1 MESEKYVLLQLV
13 QDLQRMIE
21 QNSNEDGTVR
31 FDVQQGKLGIL
42 YAKLQIEKSIEA
54 YYKEND

>member
-1 MESEKYVLLQLV
+1 MESEKDVLLQLV

-42 YAKLQIEKSIEA
+42 YAKLQIEKSIET

>member
-13 QDLQRMIE
+13 QDLQRMIV

-54 YYKEND
+54 YHKEND

>member
-1 MESEKYVLLQLV
+1 MESEKNVLLQLV

-42 YAKLQIEKSIEA
+42 YAKLQIEKSIA
-54 YYKEND
+54 HYHI

>member
-21 QNSNEDGTVR
+21 QKSNEDGTVR

-42 YAKLQIEKSIEA
+42 YAKLQIEKSIET
-54 YYKEND
+54 YHKEND

>member
-1 MESEKYVLLQLV
+1 MESEKDVLLQLV

>member
-1 MESEKYVLLQLV
+1 MESEKNVLLQLV